1 MRLIDTLKEYQRNI
15 IVKFIFIDFDWNEI
29 VLLYYVE
36 LKKEI
41 MFKTKKDWITFIMY
55 LLFFGVPIF
64 FFLDVNKMHFFDD
77 NGIGYTM
84 FIVLLCVHLAKNE
97 LRINELEE
105 KIDKKK

>member
-1 MRLIDTLKEYQRNI
+1 
-15 IVKFIFIDFDWNEI
+15 
-29 VLLYYVE
+29 
-36 LKKEI
+36 
-41 MFKTKKDWITFIMY
+41 MFKTQKDWITFIMY

-64 FFLDVNKMHFFDD
+64 FLLDVNKMNFFD

-97 LRINELEE
+97 LRIDELEE